1 MRTSSLSGIAV
12 NGLATG
18 ALTAVSG
25 LILGAPTAAADAP
38 LEPPTL
44 QSLRLDGSQATIAFT
59 DMSVDEQGFTI
70 TVRERD
76 NPDRTV
82 LFAAPLPGGGAAGKN
97 RVVNQVVSG
106 LPAGVPLCAHVQS
119 TGLVT
124 SGGVAGL
131 AGLEKVSPPSNTVCA
146 DPVAGADAPDLA
158 LENIRGKAEQQWTTV
173 QNQTPAYLV
182 AFRNPGGDASDIT
195 VDVSTSGVATLGDQ
209 AAVAGGWSAAGF
221 TCAPRPPSGGEA
233 AAMRCTGGKLA
244 KGQATNPAVI
254 VKFTG
259 PGQGTIHAQISGA
272 GDTNSANNGTAL
284 GVRVL

>member
-1 MRTSSLSGIAV
+1 MAV
-12 NGLATG
+12 ESVKSVARAPVTAAALA
-18 ALTAVSG
+18 ASG
-25 LILGAPTAAADAP
+25 LILGLGAPPASADAP
-38 LEPPTL
+38 LEPPIL
-44 QSLRLDGSQATIAFT
+44 QSLRLDGSQATVTFKDLSA
-59 DMSVDEQGFTI
+59 DEQGFTI

-82 LFAAPLPGGGAAGKN
+82 LVAPLPGGGAPGTR
-97 RVVNQVVSG
+97 RVVSQVVNG
-106 LPAGVPLCAHVQS
+106 LPAGVPLCAHVQA

-124 SGGVAGL
+124 SGGVAEL

-146 DPVAGADAPDLA
+146 DPVAAADAPDLA

-195 VDVSTSGVATLGDQ
+195 VDVNTSGVATLGDQ
-209 AAVAGGWSAAGF
+209 AAVAGGWNAAGF

-259 PGQGTIHAQISGA
+259 PGQGTIHAQISGP